1 MARLAQLL
9 KNNRGQTLV
18 ELALLLPILVLLVFG
33 ILEFGRVFNE
43 TLVVTAA
50 AREGARVAAV
60 NSDNDAAAVDAVK
73 QVAAAID
80 HGRLTIDISPT
91 GPRAIGSE
99 VTVQVTN
106 QVPIVTP
113 LIGAF
118 FAGNSATVSGTTSMR
133 QER

>member
-1 MARLAQLL
+1 MARLAHLL
-9 KNNRGQTLV
+9 KDNRGQTLV

-80 HGRLTIDISPT
+80 RGQLTIDISPA
-91 GPRAIGSE
+91 GVRAIGSE

-118 FAGNSATVSGTTSMR
+118 FEGNSATVSGTTSMR